1 MPRKRATVRPKDAAG
16 MPNAMPT
23 KAYRQSA
30 TSTTA
35 ELPRI
40 NLATFI
46 FGQPRMHRSETTICE
61 QSSGKHGTSRLKQ
74 SVVRLYHTWSA
85 KSAANQPSAVSSC
98 SEKVES
104 PVLLRWPG

>member
-1 MPRKRATVRPKDAAG
+1 

-35 ELPRI
+35 ELRRM
-40 NLATFI
+40 NSATFI
-46 FGQPRMHRSETTICE
+46 FGQPRMHRSETMIWE

-74 SVVRLYHTWSA
+74 SMTRLYCTWHT
-85 KSAANQPSAVSSC
+85 KSAANQPSAVSSR
-98 SEKVES
+98 SERVES